1 MSKKTI
7 LTKMTPFLGN
17 IGSIGAARYY
27 YVRGEQKW
35 LLSINSPSYNPCT
48 WDNHGPNQ
56 LNTMHLMSK
65 KDWDHLNRAEPLIPI
80 CIKSEASVAPSVGQ
94 SFRIHNHSYLA
105 ELPLS
110 VTNRRRGNYSA
121 HDDNL
126 SISQTLSDYNN
137 LPEYTKRLQMPL
149 HAQVVAQTSEL
160 IKKGAYTSVLD
171 ELNFSIDTTSKS
183 NLIPGACD
191 WTSNID
197 MLIELKSKPWAELNS
212 YEKMLL
218 GVATYV
224 NAKHG
229 NGQYSLTELISKI
242 ESVIDKMAA
251 TILKTTKN
259 IDYYSEGTSITQ
271 VLNYFEKKSGS
282 VIEAVDTYFY
292 WGSAEDD
299 DNDSNWVNSGK
310 PVEFGAYKDTEG
322 STDYTFLGEN
332 YEGDMELGVLD
343 CTDNCTPQESR
354 KLLLLFADMEKSRAK
369 FLADKVASGEAR
381 SEVEYLAKGIQGCFE
396 RTLAPYKDKLNRF
409 CQLLST
415 CTHLVCN
422 PLHVTHEGT
431 DNLYAAPSGQSLSE
445 NEEIYK
451 INGHC
456 KAASLLYSLH
466 QELYKFWY
474 SICPKFAG
482 SRQFRGVVLFASPTD
497 PTPLISYS
505 IPTNSYNICMFQALV
520 LASLW
525 ELKKLFREQ
534 KDFLAETFS
543 NPEIAKSSVGKI
555 IIGQLL
561 AAEEVLQ
568 ITRQCD
574 TINPILS
581 MWLHYNPCNTTH
593 LGEQVTAESGDTL
606 KLFMGYY
613 ELYYLLHNY
622 SKFVNIYTDCSRA
635 GATPE
640 SEVSEDDLYRFYE
653 LTRGHKHQD
662 LLDFYLAPYYSSKYY
677 YKAAK

>member
-1 MSKKTI
+1 MSKRTI

-27 YVRGEQKW
+27 HVRAEQKW

-105 ELPLS
+105 ELPS
-110 VTNRRRGNYSA
+110 GATNRRRGNYAA

-126 SISQTLSDYNN
+126 SISETLSDYNN

-160 IKKGAYTSVLD
+160 IEKGAYTSVLD
-171 ELNFSIDTTSKS
+171 ELNFRIDTSSKS
-183 NLIPGACD
+183 NLLPGACG

-224 NAKHG
+224 NEKHG

-242 ESVIDKMAA
+242 ESVIDKMAS

-259 IDYYSEGTSITQ
+259 IDYYSEGTCITQ
-271 VLNYFEKKSGS
+271 VLSYFEKKSGS
-282 VIEAVDTYFY
+282 FTEAVDTYFY
-292 WGSAEDD
+292 LGSAEDD

-322 STDYTFLGEN
+322 SMDYTFLGEN

-354 KLLLLFADMEKSRAK
+354 KLLLLFADIEKSRAK

-381 SEVEYLAKGIQGCFE
+381 SEVEYLARGIQGCFE
-396 RTLAPYKDKLNRF
+396 RTLAPYKDKLTRF

-422 PLHVTHEGT
+422 PLHVTPEGT

-456 KAASLLYSLH
+456 QAASLLYSLH

-482 SRQFRGVVLFASPTD
+482 GRQFRGVVLFTSPND
-497 PTPLISYS
+497 PNPLLSYS
-505 IPTNSYNICMFQALV
+505 IPTDSYNVCMFQALV

-534 KDFLAETFS
+534 KDFLAETFNS
-543 NPEIAKSSVGKI
+543 PEIAKSSVGKI

-561 AAEEVLQ
+561 ADEDILQ

-581 MWLHYNPCNTTH
+581 MWLHYNPRNTTH
-593 LGEQVTAESGDTL
+593 LSEQVTAESGDTL

-640 SEVSEDDLYRFYE
+640 SEVSEDDLYSFYE